1 MSQASNRSAEL
12 ICTTNPGL
20 EDLAFEELQQR
31 LDEGGLKGTAS
42 ERLPARIKGR
52 LRIRYPGPL
61 SSLVQAAGTLRS
73 VHHLLRPVEQF
84 LLPTETPLSTVGER
98 LLEAPLPEM
107 GPSTPFRV
115 SSERRGEHPFGSQ
128 DIEREAGTALVE
140 RFGAPVDLTGYA
152 VEVRVDVVESLC
164 AVTVQLTRKALSYR
178 HDRTYRPRVSLKPNV
193 AYACLRLAR
202 LGPGTERL
210 LDPFCGSGTILMEA
224 ADLLPGT
231 ELWGSDWSQ
240 RAVAG
245 ARANLEGA
253 GLEGAGLKDR
263 FRLQAGDART
273 LAELYPPA
281 SCDALVTNPPYG
293 ARLGRDIAF
302 PRFYRDF
309 LEQATAV
316 LRPGGRLVV
325 LVRKRGAFNVA
336 AQRTPGLRIRHV
348 QIIETSRV
356 FPGIFVL
363 QRSG

>member
-1 MSQASNRSAEL
+1 VSQASSRIGEL
-12 ICTTNPGL
+12 VCTTNPGL
-20 EDLAFEELQQR
+20 EELAFEELQQR
-31 LDEGGLKGTAS
+31 LDEHGLKGSALGQ
-42 ERLPARIKGR
+42 LPTRIKGR
-52 LRIRYPGPL
+52 LRVRYPGPV
-61 SSLVQAAGTLRS
+61 SSLAQAAGTLRS
-73 VHHLLRPVEQF
+73 VHHLLRPVDQF
-84 LLPTETPLSTVGER
+84 HLPTKNPLSAVRDR
-98 LLEAPLPEM
+98 LLEVPLPEM
-107 GPSTPFRV
+107 GPTTPFRV

-128 DIEREAGTALVE
+128 DIEREAGAALVE
-140 RFGAPVDLTGYA
+140 RLGAPVDLTGYA

-202 LGPGTERL
+202 VGPGTERL
-210 LDPFCGSGTILMEA
+210 LDPFCGSGTILVEA

-231 ELWGSDWSQ
+231 ELWGSDWSE

-245 ARANLEGA
+245 ARTNLEGA
-253 GLEGAGLKDR
+253 GLRDR
-263 FRLQAGDART
+263 FRLQGGDARA
-273 LAELYPPA
+273 LAELYPTA

-309 LEQATAV
+309 LEQAALV

-325 LVRKRGAFNVA
+325 LARKRGAFNVA
-336 AQRTPGLRIRHV
+336 AQRTPGLRVRHV
-348 QIIETSRV
+348 RIIETSRV

-363 QRSG
+363 ERSG

>member
-1 MSQASNRSAEL
+1 MTQASSGPAEL
-12 ICTTNPGL
+12 VCTTNPGL

-31 LDEGGLKGTAS
+31 LTAGGLDGAAP

-61 SSLVQAAGTLRS
+61 GSLVQAAGDLRS
-73 VHHLLRPVEQF
+73 VHHLLRPVDQF
-84 LLPTETPLSTVGER
+84 SLPAEEPLSAIRDR

-107 GPSTPFRV
+107 GPATSFRV
-115 SSERRGEHPFGSQ
+115 SSDRRGEHPFGSQ

-140 RFGAPVDLTGYA
+140 RFGAPVDLTGFT

-164 AVTVQLTRKALSYR
+164 AVAVQLTRRALSYR
-178 HDRTYRPRVSLKPNV
+178 HDRAYRPRVSLKPNV

-202 LGPGTERL
+202 LGPRTERL

-224 ADLLPGT
+224 AELLPGA
-231 ELWGSDWSQ
+231 ELWGSDWSE

-253 GLEGAGLKDR
+253 GLGNR
-263 FRLQAGDART
+263 CRLQAGDARS

-293 ARLGRDIAF
+293 ARLGRGIAF
-302 PRFYRDF
+302 PSFYRDF
-309 LEQATAV
+309 LGQAAEV

-336 AQRTPGLRIRHV
+336 AQRTPDLRVRHV

-363 QRSG
+363 ERSG